1 MGMASSSISRQSTD
15 TNRGTVTIPYNMQ
28 LVFNAY
34 LAERNFHLFTMAC
47 AEYSHQMR
55 LNTKTYFEQW
65 TSYFLTPLRLRAP
78 LLHPSFLKFLFDCPV
93 AIERRSIL
101 ERYLERWNQMVLPI
115 LEEHFLQYV
124 RECYDDIEDLFA
136 AIEDSF
142 SKDSENK
149 SRYER
154 LTRVRLLRLSD
165 EESVEKMF
173 SHQDE
178 THEFHKNIVQN
189 TLLISSGFAFRTN
202 WTSNLWSNW
211 KLIDDSPL
219 AF

>member
-124 RECYDDIEDLFA
+124 RECYDEIEDLFA

-142 SKDSENK
+142 SKESENK

-173 SHQDE
+173 SH
-178 THEFHKNIVQN
+178 
-189 TLLISSGFAFRTN
+189 
-202 WTSNLWSNW
+202 
-211 KLIDDSPL
+211 P
-219 AF
+219 